1 MNSNVLKCV
10 ALLIALFAPIQSHA
24 ETFGGIDENT
34 APPAVIV
41 PQTTAAPQTP
51 PNPPAPIGVNSL
63 SSFAP
68 LFQSRQFYRTG
79 SRGR

>member
-1 MNSNVLKCV
+1 MNNKTLRHV
-10 ALLIALFAPIQSHA
+10 ALLAALAAPVQSYA
-24 ETFGGIDENT
+24 ATFNGLDDNT

-51 PNPPAPIGVNSL
+51 ASPSPPIGLNGYQ
-63 SSFAP
+63 SFAP
-68 LFQSRQFYRTG
+68 FFPSQQMY